1 MKNFLLKFIKQK
13 NINLNT
19 NLKFENLKKKYE
31 IKKIFNIFSNDLN
44 NCQIRFIGG
53 CVRKALSNENVDDID
68 LAVDLTPEEVKLILK
83 NNNIKFF
90 ETGIEHGTIT
100 AKINNEKFEIT
111 SLRRDIKSYGRHADV
126 EFTKKWYEDAA
137 RRDFSINC
145 IYADLEGNLYDPFEG
160 KKDLKN
166 GKVKFIGNAENRIR
180 EDYLRVL
187 RYIRFFLDY
196 SNQPHDLDIQKQI
209 LKNISGIN
217 KISKER
223 LLSEL
228 EKIFKSKNIFKINDD
243 EFLVKILNLV
253 FPELKNIRLLE
264 KLNDQALE
272 ILQSKDFLFWLS
284 ILIIDETD
292 NTDYFLYKYKLSNND
307 KRRMIRNIA
316 SEHKKDENETSHYAE
331 EPNDFLD
338 QEELPQV
345 KEKLAESGEQ
355 RRQALLRLGARI
367 LDSDIG
373 KKMDLNT
380 FILNRIVIAELIKVN
395 ELEGV
400 EKTEIS
406 EGINRYTIGTYTS
419 IQGAMLK
426 LNKLTNQGYKG
437 SYIISFYEGKQISIK
452 KAKQLIGF

>member
-19 NLKFENLKKKYE
+19 NLKFENLKKKHE

-68 LAVDLTPEEVKLILK
+68 LAVDLTPEEVKIILK

-196 SNQPHDLDIQKQI
+196 SNQPHDLDIQKKI

-223 LLSEL
+223 LLNEL

-253 FPELKNIRLLE
+253 FPELKNIHLLE

-307 KRRMIRNIA
+307 KKRIKFIYQNYPNLSDNNFF
-316 SEHKKDENETSHYAE
+316 SEKNFHKLVYYNDKSLVIDFIDFKICVSKKDITKMIKLKKLIIETNKPIFPIKAKNLIE
-331 EPNDFLD
+331 EYNLKEGRELGTKLKKIEDVWVQNNFKITN
-338 QEELPQV
+338 QEV
-345 KEKLAESGEQ
+345 
-355 RRQALLRLGARI
+355 
-367 LDSDIG
+367 
-373 KKMDLNT
+373 
-380 FILNRIVIAELIKVN
+380 NRI
-395 ELEGV
+395 
-400 EKTEIS
+400 
-406 EGINRYTIGTYTS
+406 IN
-419 IQGAMLK
+419 
-426 LNKLTNQGYKG
+426 N
-437 SYIISFYEGKQISIK
+437 
-452 KAKQLIGF
+452 

>member
-53 CVRKALSNENVDDID
+53 CVRKALSNENIDDID

-196 SNQPHDLDIQKQI
+196 SNQPHDLDIQKKI

-223 LLSEL
+223 LLNEL

-253 FPELKNIRLLE
+253 FPELKNIHLLE

-307 KRRMIRNIA
+307 KKRIKFLYQNYPKLSDSNFF
-316 SEHKKDENETSHYAE
+316 SEKNFHKLVYYNDKSLVIDLIDFKICVSKKDITKMIKLKNSIIETNKPIFPIKAKNLIE
-331 EPNDFLD
+331 EYNLKEGKELGTKLKKIEDIWVQNNFKITN
-338 QEELPQV
+338 QEV
-345 KEKLAESGEQ
+345 
-355 RRQALLRLGARI
+355 
-367 LDSDIG
+367 
-373 KKMDLNT
+373 
-380 FILNRIVIAELIKVN
+380 NRI
-395 ELEGV
+395 
-400 EKTEIS
+400 
-406 EGINRYTIGTYTS
+406 IN
-419 IQGAMLK
+419 
-426 LNKLTNQGYKG
+426 N
-437 SYIISFYEGKQISIK
+437 
-452 KAKQLIGF
+452 

>member
-53 CVRKALSNENVDDID
+53 CVRKALSNENIDDID

-100 AKINNEKFEIT
+100 AKINNEKLEIT

-196 SNQPHDLDIQKQI
+196 SNQPHDLDIQKKI

-223 LLSEL
+223 LLNEL

-253 FPELKNIRLLE
+253 FPELKNIHLLE

-307 KRRMIRNIA
+307 KKRIKFIYQNYPNLSDNNFF
-316 SEHKKDENETSHYAE
+316 SEKNFHKLVYYNDKSLVIDLIDFKICVSKKDITKMIKLKKLIIETNKPIFPIKAKNLIE
-331 EPNDFLD
+331 EYNLKEGRELGTKLKKIEDVWVQNNFKITN
-338 QEELPQV
+338 QEV
-345 KEKLAESGEQ
+345 
-355 RRQALLRLGARI
+355 
-367 LDSDIG
+367 
-373 KKMDLNT
+373 
-380 FILNRIVIAELIKVN
+380 NRI
-395 ELEGV
+395 
-400 EKTEIS
+400 
-406 EGINRYTIGTYTS
+406 IN
-419 IQGAMLK
+419 
-426 LNKLTNQGYKG
+426 N
-437 SYIISFYEGKQISIK
+437 
-452 KAKQLIGF
+452 

>member
-53 CVRKALSNENVDDID
+53 CVRKALSNENIDDID
-68 LAVDLTPEEVKLILK
+68 LAVDLTPEKVKLILK

-100 AKINNEKFEIT
+100 AKINNEKLEIT

-196 SNQPHDLDIQKQI
+196 SNQPHDLDIQKKI

-223 LLSEL
+223 LLNEL

-307 KRRMIRNIA
+307 KKRIKFLYQNYPKLSDNNFF
-316 SEHKKDENETSHYAE
+316 SEKNFHKLVYYNDKSLVIDLIDFKICVSKKDITKMIKLKKLIIETNKPIFPIKAKNLIE
-331 EPNDFLD
+331 EYNLKEGKELGTKLKKIEDIWVQNNFKITN
-338 QEELPQV
+338 QEV
-345 KEKLAESGEQ
+345 
-355 RRQALLRLGARI
+355 
-367 LDSDIG
+367 
-373 KKMDLNT
+373 
-380 FILNRIVIAELIKVN
+380 NRI
-395 ELEGV
+395 
-400 EKTEIS
+400 
-406 EGINRYTIGTYTS
+406 IN
-419 IQGAMLK
+419 
-426 LNKLTNQGYKG
+426 N
-437 SYIISFYEGKQISIK
+437 
-452 KAKQLIGF
+452 

>member
-53 CVRKALSNENVDDID
+53 CVRKALSNENIDDID

-100 AKINNEKFEIT
+100 AKINNEKLEIT

-196 SNQPHDLDIQKQI
+196 SNQPHDLDIQKKI

-223 LLSEL
+223 LLNEL

-253 FPELKNIRLLE
+253 FPELKNIHLLE

-307 KRRMIRNIA
+307 KKRIKFLYQNYPKLSDINFF
-316 SEHKKDENETSHYAE
+316 SEKNFHKLVYYNDKSFVIDLIDFKICVSKKDITKMIKLKKLIIETNKPIFPIKAKNLIE
-331 EPNDFLD
+331 EYNLKEGRELGTKLKKIEDVWVQNNFKITN
-338 QEELPQV
+338 QE
-345 KEKLAESGEQ
+345 
-355 RRQALLRLGARI
+355 I
-367 LDSDIG
+367 
-373 KKMDLNT
+373 
-380 FILNRIVIAELIKVN
+380 NRI
-395 ELEGV
+395 
-400 EKTEIS
+400 
-406 EGINRYTIGTYTS
+406 IN
-419 IQGAMLK
+419 
-426 LNKLTNQGYKG
+426 N
-437 SYIISFYEGKQISIK
+437 
-452 KAKQLIGF
+452 

>member
-53 CVRKALSNENVDDID
+53 CVRKALSNENIDDID

-100 AKINNEKFEIT
+100 AKINNEKLEIT

-196 SNQPHDLDIQKQI
+196 SNQPHDLDIQKKI

-223 LLSEL
+223 LLNEL

-253 FPELKNIRLLE
+253 FPELKNIHLLE

-307 KRRMIRNIA
+307 KKRIKFLYQNYPKLSDYNFF
-316 SEHKKDENETSHYAE
+316 SEKNFHKLVYYNDKSLVIDLIDFKICVSKKDITKMIKLKKLIIETNKPIFPIKAKNLIDEYNLKE
-331 EPNDFLD
+331 GRELGTKLKKIEDVWVQNNFKITN
-338 QEELPQV
+338 QEV
-345 KEKLAESGEQ
+345 
-355 RRQALLRLGARI
+355 
-367 LDSDIG
+367 
-373 KKMDLNT
+373 
-380 FILNRIVIAELIKVN
+380 NRI
-395 ELEGV
+395 
-400 EKTEIS
+400 
-406 EGINRYTIGTYTS
+406 IN
-419 IQGAMLK
+419 
-426 LNKLTNQGYKG
+426 N
-437 SYIISFYEGKQISIK
+437 
-452 KAKQLIGF
+452 

>member
-53 CVRKALSNENVDDID
+53 CVRKALSNENIDDID

-100 AKINNEKFEIT
+100 AKINNEKLEIT

-160 KKDLKN
+160 KRDLKN

-196 SNQPHDLDIQKQI
+196 SNQPHDLDIQKKI

-223 LLSEL
+223 LLNEL

-253 FPELKNIRLLE
+253 FPELKNIHLLE

-307 KRRMIRNIA
+307 KKRIKFLYQNYPNLSDNNFF
-316 SEHKKDENETSHYAE
+316 SEKNFHKLVYYNDKSLVIDLIDFKICVSKKDITKMIKLKKLIIETNKPIFPIKAKNLIE
-331 EPNDFLD
+331 EYNLKEGRELGTKLKKIEDVWVQNNFKITN
-338 QEELPQV
+338 QEV
-345 KEKLAESGEQ
+345 
-355 RRQALLRLGARI
+355 
-367 LDSDIG
+367 
-373 KKMDLNT
+373 
-380 FILNRIVIAELIKVN
+380 NRI
-395 ELEGV
+395 
-400 EKTEIS
+400 
-406 EGINRYTIGTYTS
+406 IN
-419 IQGAMLK
+419 
-426 LNKLTNQGYKG
+426 N
-437 SYIISFYEGKQISIK
+437 
-452 KAKQLIGF
+452 

>member
-100 AKINNEKFEIT
+100 AKINNEKLEIT

-196 SNQPHDLDIQKQI
+196 SNQPHDLDIQKKI

-228 EKIFKSKNIFKINDD
+228 EKIFRSKNIFKINDD
-243 EFLVKILNLV
+243 EFLKKILHLV
-253 FPELKNIRLLE
+253 FPELKNIHLLE

-307 KRRMIRNIA
+307 KKRIKFLYQNYPKLSDNNFF
-316 SEHKKDENETSHYAE
+316 SEKNFHKLVYYNDKSLVIDLIDFKICVSKKDITKMIKLKKLIIETNKPIFPIKAKNLIE
-331 EPNDFLD
+331 EYNLKEGKELGTKLKKIEDIWVQNNFKITN
-338 QEELPQV
+338 QEV
-345 KEKLAESGEQ
+345 
-355 RRQALLRLGARI
+355 
-367 LDSDIG
+367 
-373 KKMDLNT
+373 
-380 FILNRIVIAELIKVN
+380 NRI
-395 ELEGV
+395 
-400 EKTEIS
+400 
-406 EGINRYTIGTYTS
+406 IN
-419 IQGAMLK
+419 
-426 LNKLTNQGYKG
+426 N
-437 SYIISFYEGKQISIK
+437 
-452 KAKQLIGF
+452 

>member
-53 CVRKALSNENVDDID
+53 CVRKALSNENIDDID

-100 AKINNEKFEIT
+100 AKINNEKLEIT

-166 GKVKFIGNAENRIR
+166 GKVKFIGNVENRIR

-196 SNQPHDLDIQKQI
+196 SNQPHDLDIQKKI
-209 LKNISGIN
+209 LKNITGIN

-223 LLSEL
+223 LLNEL

-253 FPELKNIRLLE
+253 FPELKNIHLLK

-307 KRRMIRNIA
+307 KKRVKFLYQNYPKLSDNNFF
-316 SEHKKDENETSHYAE
+316 SEKNFHKLVYYNDKSLVIDLIDFKICVSKKDITKMIKLKKLIIETNKPIFPIKAKNLIDEYNLKE
-331 EPNDFLD
+331 GRELGTKLKKIEDVWVQNNFKITN
-338 QEELPQV
+338 QEV
-345 KEKLAESGEQ
+345 
-355 RRQALLRLGARI
+355 
-367 LDSDIG
+367 
-373 KKMDLNT
+373 
-380 FILNRIVIAELIKVN
+380 NRI
-395 ELEGV
+395 
-400 EKTEIS
+400 
-406 EGINRYTIGTYTS
+406 IN
-419 IQGAMLK
+419 
-426 LNKLTNQGYKG
+426 N
-437 SYIISFYEGKQISIK
+437 
-452 KAKQLIGF
+452 

>member
-53 CVRKALSNENVDDID
+53 CVRKALSNENIDDID

-100 AKINNEKFEIT
+100 AKINNEKLEIT

-196 SNQPHDLDIQKQI
+196 SNQPHDLDIQKKI

-228 EKIFKSKNIFKINDD
+228 EKIFRSKNIFKINDD
-243 EFLVKILNLV
+243 EFLKKILNLV
-253 FPELKNIRLLE
+253 FPELKNIHLLE

-307 KRRMIRNIA
+307 KKRIKFLYQNYPKLSDNNFF
-316 SEHKKDENETSHYAE
+316 SEKNFHKLVYYNDKSLVIDLIDFKICVSKKDITKMIKLKKLIIETNKPIFPIKAKNLIE
-331 EPNDFLD
+331 EYNLKEGKELGTKLKKIEDIWVQNNFKITN
-338 QEELPQV
+338 QEV
-345 KEKLAESGEQ
+345 
-355 RRQALLRLGARI
+355 
-367 LDSDIG
+367 
-373 KKMDLNT
+373 
-380 FILNRIVIAELIKVN
+380 NRI
-395 ELEGV
+395 
-400 EKTEIS
+400 
-406 EGINRYTIGTYTS
+406 IN
-419 IQGAMLK
+419 
-426 LNKLTNQGYKG
+426 N
-437 SYIISFYEGKQISIK
+437 
-452 KAKQLIGF
+452 

>member
-53 CVRKALSNENVDDID
+53 CVRKALSNENIDDID

-100 AKINNEKFEIT
+100 AKINNEKLEIT

-166 GKVKFIGNAENRIR
+166 GKIKFIGNAENRIR

-196 SNQPHDLDIQKQI
+196 SNQPHDLDIQKKI

-228 EKIFKSKNIFKINDD
+228 EKIFRSKNIFKINDD
-243 EFLVKILNLV
+243 EFLKKILHLV
-253 FPELKNIRLLE
+253 FPELKNIHLLE

-307 KRRMIRNIA
+307 KRRIKFLYQNYPNLSDNNFF
-316 SEHKKDENETSHYAE
+316 SEKNFHKLVYYNDKSLVIDLIDFKICVSKKDITKMIKLKNSIIETNKPIFPIKAKNLIE
-331 EPNDFLD
+331 EYNLKEGRELGTKLKKIEDVWVQNNFKITN
-338 QEELPQV
+338 QEV
-345 KEKLAESGEQ
+345 
-355 RRQALLRLGARI
+355 
-367 LDSDIG
+367 
-373 KKMDLNT
+373 
-380 FILNRIVIAELIKVN
+380 NRI
-395 ELEGV
+395 
-400 EKTEIS
+400 
-406 EGINRYTIGTYTS
+406 IN
-419 IQGAMLK
+419 
-426 LNKLTNQGYKG
+426 N
-437 SYIISFYEGKQISIK
+437 
-452 KAKQLIGF
+452 

>member
-196 SNQPHDLDIQKQI
+196 SNQPHDLDIQKKI

-223 LLSEL
+223 LLNEL

-253 FPELKNIRLLE
+253 FPELKNIHLLE

-307 KRRMIRNIA
+307 KKRIKFLYQNYPKLSDNNFF
-316 SEHKKDENETSHYAE
+316 SEKNFHKLVYYNDKSLVIDLIDFKICISKKDITKMIKLKNSIIETNKPIFPIKAKNLIE
-331 EPNDFLD
+331 EYNLKEGRELGTKLKKIEDVWVQNNFKITN
-338 QEELPQV
+338 QEV
-345 KEKLAESGEQ
+345 
-355 RRQALLRLGARI
+355 
-367 LDSDIG
+367 
-373 KKMDLNT
+373 
-380 FILNRIVIAELIKVN
+380 NRI
-395 ELEGV
+395 
-400 EKTEIS
+400 
-406 EGINRYTIGTYTS
+406 IN
-419 IQGAMLK
+419 
-426 LNKLTNQGYKG
+426 N
-437 SYIISFYEGKQISIK
+437 
-452 KAKQLIGF
+452 

>member
-53 CVRKALSNENVDDID
+53 CVRKALSNENIDDID

-100 AKINNEKFEIT
+100 AKINNEKLEIT

-160 KKDLKN
+160 KRDLKN

-196 SNQPHDLDIQKQI
+196 SNQPHDLDIQKKI

-223 LLSEL
+223 LLNEL

-253 FPELKNIRLLE
+253 FPELKNIHLLE

-292 NTDYFLYKYKLSNND
+292 NTDYFLYKYRLSNND
-307 KRRMIRNIA
+307 KKRIKFLYQNYPKLSDNNFF
-316 SEHKKDENETSHYAE
+316 SEKNFHKLVYYNDKSFVIDLIDFKICVSKKDITKMIKLKKLIIETNKPIFPIKAKNLIE
-331 EPNDFLD
+331 EYNLKEGRELGTKLKKIEDVWVQNNFKITN
-338 QEELPQV
+338 QE
-345 KEKLAESGEQ
+345 
-355 RRQALLRLGARI
+355 I
-367 LDSDIG
+367 
-373 KKMDLNT
+373 
-380 FILNRIVIAELIKVN
+380 NRI
-395 ELEGV
+395 
-400 EKTEIS
+400 
-406 EGINRYTIGTYTS
+406 IN
-419 IQGAMLK
+419 
-426 LNKLTNQGYKG
+426 N
-437 SYIISFYEGKQISIK
+437 
-452 KAKQLIGF
+452 

>member
-53 CVRKALSNENVDDID
+53 CVRKALSNENIDDID

-100 AKINNEKFEIT
+100 AKINNEKLEIT

-196 SNQPHDLDIQKQI
+196 SNQPHDLDIQKKI

-223 LLSEL
+223 LLNEL

-253 FPELKNIRLLE
+253 FPELKNIHLLE

-307 KRRMIRNIA
+307 KKRIKFLYHNYPKLSDYNFF
-316 SEHKKDENETSHYAE
+316 SEKNFHKLVYYNDKSLVVDLIDFKICVSKKDITKMIKLKNSIIETNKPIFPIKAKNLIE
-331 EPNDFLD
+331 EYNLKEGRELGTKLKKIEDVWVQNNFKITN
-338 QEELPQV
+338 QEV
-345 KEKLAESGEQ
+345 
-355 RRQALLRLGARI
+355 
-367 LDSDIG
+367 
-373 KKMDLNT
+373 
-380 FILNRIVIAELIKVN
+380 NRI
-395 ELEGV
+395 
-400 EKTEIS
+400 
-406 EGINRYTIGTYTS
+406 IN
-419 IQGAMLK
+419 
-426 LNKLTNQGYKG
+426 N
-437 SYIISFYEGKQISIK
+437 
-452 KAKQLIGF
+452 

>member
-44 NCQIRFIGG
+44 SCQIRFIGG
-53 CVRKALSNENVDDID
+53 CVRKALSNENIDDID

-100 AKINNEKFEIT
+100 AKINNEKLEIT

-196 SNQPHDLDIQKQI
+196 SNQPHDLDIQKKI

-223 LLSEL
+223 LLNEL

-253 FPELKNIRLLE
+253 FPELKNIHLLE

-307 KRRMIRNIA
+307 KKRIKFLYQNYPKLSDNNFF
-316 SEHKKDENETSHYAE
+316 SEKNFHKLVYYNDKSLVIDLIYFKICVSKKDITKMIILKNSIIETNKPIFPIKAKNLIE
-331 EPNDFLD
+331 EYNLKEGKELGTTLKKIEDLWVQNNFKIPN
-338 QEELPQV
+338 
-345 KEKLAESGEQ
+345 KEV
-355 RRQALLRLGARI
+355 
-367 LDSDIG
+367 
-373 KKMDLNT
+373 
-380 FILNRIVIAELIKVN
+380 NRI
-395 ELEGV
+395 
-400 EKTEIS
+400 
-406 EGINRYTIGTYTS
+406 IN
-419 IQGAMLK
+419 
-426 LNKLTNQGYKG
+426 N
-437 SYIISFYEGKQISIK
+437 
-452 KAKQLIGF
+452 

>member
-53 CVRKALSNENVDDID
+53 CVRKALSNENIDDID

-100 AKINNEKFEIT
+100 AKINNEKLEIT

-196 SNQPHDLDIQKQI
+196 SNQPHDLDIQKKI

-223 LLSEL
+223 LLNEL

-253 FPELKNIRLLE
+253 FPELKNIHLLE

-307 KRRMIRNIA
+307 KKRIKFLYQNYPNLSDNNFF
-316 SEHKKDENETSHYAE
+316 SEKNFHKLVYYNDKSLVIDLIDFKICVSKKDITKMIKLKNSIIETNKPIFPIKAKNLIE
-331 EPNDFLD
+331 EYNLKEGKELGTKLKKIEDVWVQNNFKITN
-338 QEELPQV
+338 QEV
-345 KEKLAESGEQ
+345 
-355 RRQALLRLGARI
+355 
-367 LDSDIG
+367 
-373 KKMDLNT
+373 
-380 FILNRIVIAELIKVN
+380 NRI
-395 ELEGV
+395 
-400 EKTEIS
+400 
-406 EGINRYTIGTYTS
+406 IN
-419 IQGAMLK
+419 
-426 LNKLTNQGYKG
+426 N
-437 SYIISFYEGKQISIK
+437 
-452 KAKQLIGF
+452 

>member
-53 CVRKALSNENVDDID
+53 CVRKALSNENIDDID

-196 SNQPHDLDIQKQI
+196 SNQPHDLDIQKKI

-228 EKIFKSKNIFKINDD
+228 EKIFRSKNIFKINDD
-243 EFLVKILNLV
+243 EFLKKILHLV
-253 FPELKNIRLLE
+253 FPELKNIHLLE

-307 KRRMIRNIA
+307 KKRIKFLYQNYPKLSDSNFF
-316 SEHKKDENETSHYAE
+316 SEKNFHKLVYYNDKSLVIDLIDFKICVSKKDITKMIKLKNSIIETNKPIFPIKAKNLIE
-331 EPNDFLD
+331 EYNLKEGKELGTKLKKIEDVWVQNNFKITN
-338 QEELPQV
+338 QEV
-345 KEKLAESGEQ
+345 
-355 RRQALLRLGARI
+355 
-367 LDSDIG
+367 
-373 KKMDLNT
+373 
-380 FILNRIVIAELIKVN
+380 NRI
-395 ELEGV
+395 
-400 EKTEIS
+400 
-406 EGINRYTIGTYTS
+406 IN
-419 IQGAMLK
+419 
-426 LNKLTNQGYKG
+426 N
-437 SYIISFYEGKQISIK
+437 
-452 KAKQLIGF
+452 

>member
-1 MKNFLLKFIKQK
+1 MKNFLLKIIKQK

-53 CVRKALSNENVDDID
+53 CVRKALSNENIDDID

-100 AKINNEKFEIT
+100 AKINNEKLEIT

-196 SNQPHDLDIQKQI
+196 SNQPHDLDIQKKI

-223 LLSEL
+223 LLNEL

-253 FPELKNIRLLE
+253 FPELKNIHLLE

-272 ILQSKDFLFWLS
+272 ILRSKDFLFWLS

-307 KRRMIRNIA
+307 KKRIIFLYQNYPNLSDNNFF
-316 SEHKKDENETSHYAE
+316 SEKNFHKLVYYNDKSLVIDLIDFKICVSKKDITKMIKLKNSIIETNKPIFPIKAKNLIE
-331 EPNDFLD
+331 EYNLKEGKELGTKLKKIEDIWVQNNFKITN
-338 QEELPQV
+338 QEV
-345 KEKLAESGEQ
+345 
-355 RRQALLRLGARI
+355 
-367 LDSDIG
+367 
-373 KKMDLNT
+373 
-380 FILNRIVIAELIKVN
+380 NRI
-395 ELEGV
+395 
-400 EKTEIS
+400 
-406 EGINRYTIGTYTS
+406 IN
-419 IQGAMLK
+419 
-426 LNKLTNQGYKG
+426 N
-437 SYIISFYEGKQISIK
+437 
-452 KAKQLIGF
+452 

>member
-31 IKKIFNIFSNDLN
+31 IKKIFNIFSNNLN

-53 CVRKALSNENVDDID
+53 CVRKALSNENIDDID

-100 AKINNEKFEIT
+100 AKINNEKLEIT

-196 SNQPHDLDIQKQI
+196 SNQPHDLDIQKKI

-223 LLSEL
+223 LLNEL

-253 FPELKNIRLLE
+253 FPELKNIHLLE

-307 KRRMIRNIA
+307 KKRIKFLYHNYPNLSDNSFF
-316 SEHKKDENETSHYAE
+316 SEKNFHKLVYYNDKSLVIDLIDFKICVSKKDITKMIKLKKLIIETNKPIFPIKAKNLIE
-331 EPNDFLD
+331 EYNLKEGRELGTKLKKIEDVWVQNNFKITN
-338 QEELPQV
+338 QEV
-345 KEKLAESGEQ
+345 
-355 RRQALLRLGARI
+355 
-367 LDSDIG
+367 
-373 KKMDLNT
+373 
-380 FILNRIVIAELIKVN
+380 NRI
-395 ELEGV
+395 
-400 EKTEIS
+400 
-406 EGINRYTIGTYTS
+406 IN
-419 IQGAMLK
+419 
-426 LNKLTNQGYKG
+426 N
-437 SYIISFYEGKQISIK
+437 
-452 KAKQLIGF
+452 

>member
-53 CVRKALSNENVDDID
+53 CVRKALSNENIDDID

-100 AKINNEKFEIT
+100 AKINNEKLEIT

-196 SNQPHDLDIQKQI
+196 SNQPHDLDIQKKI

-223 LLSEL
+223 LLNEL

-253 FPELKNIRLLE
+253 FPELKNIHLLE

-307 KRRMIRNIA
+307 KKRIKFLYQNYPKLSDYNFF
-316 SEHKKDENETSHYAE
+316 SEKNFHKLVYYNDKSLVIDLIDFKICVSKKDITKMIKLKKLIIETNKPIFPIKAKNLIE
-331 EPNDFLD
+331 EYNLKEGKELGTKLKKIEDIWVQNNFKITN
-338 QEELPQV
+338 QEV
-345 KEKLAESGEQ
+345 
-355 RRQALLRLGARI
+355 
-367 LDSDIG
+367 
-373 KKMDLNT
+373 
-380 FILNRIVIAELIKVN
+380 NRI
-395 ELEGV
+395 
-400 EKTEIS
+400 
-406 EGINRYTIGTYTS
+406 IN
-419 IQGAMLK
+419 
-426 LNKLTNQGYKG
+426 N
-437 SYIISFYEGKQISIK
+437 
-452 KAKQLIGF
+452 

>member
-53 CVRKALSNENVDDID
+53 CVRKALSNENIDDID

-100 AKINNEKFEIT
+100 AKINNEKLEIT

-196 SNQPHDLDIQKQI
+196 SNQPHDLDIQKKI

-223 LLSEL
+223 LLNEL

-253 FPELKNIRLLE
+253 FPELKNIHLLG

-307 KRRMIRNIA
+307 KKRIKFLYQNYPKLSDNNFF
-316 SEHKKDENETSHYAE
+316 SEKNFHKLVYYNDKSLVIDLIDFKICVSKKDITKMIKLKKLIIETNKPIFPIKAKNLIE
-331 EPNDFLD
+331 EYNLKEGRELGTKLKKIEDVWVQNNFKITN
-338 QEELPQV
+338 QEV
-345 KEKLAESGEQ
+345 
-355 RRQALLRLGARI
+355 
-367 LDSDIG
+367 
-373 KKMDLNT
+373 
-380 FILNRIVIAELIKVN
+380 NRI
-395 ELEGV
+395 
-400 EKTEIS
+400 
-406 EGINRYTIGTYTS
+406 IN
-419 IQGAMLK
+419 
-426 LNKLTNQGYKG
+426 N
-437 SYIISFYEGKQISIK
+437 
-452 KAKQLIGF
+452 

>member
-53 CVRKALSNENVDDID
+53 CVRKALSNENIDDID
-68 LAVDLTPEEVKLILK
+68 LAVDLTPEQVKLILK

-100 AKINNEKFEIT
+100 AKINNEKLEIT

-196 SNQPHDLDIQKQI
+196 SNQPHDLDIQKKI

-223 LLSEL
+223 LLNEL

-253 FPELKNIRLLE
+253 FPELKNIHLLE

-307 KRRMIRNIA
+307 KKRIKFLYQNYPKLSDINFF
-316 SEHKKDENETSHYAE
+316 SEKNFHKLVYYNDKSFVIDLIDFKICVSKKDITKMIKLKKLIIETNKPIFPIKAKNLIE
-331 EPNDFLD
+331 EYNLKEGRELGTKLKKIEDVWVQNNFKITN
-338 QEELPQV
+338 QEV
-345 KEKLAESGEQ
+345 
-355 RRQALLRLGARI
+355 
-367 LDSDIG
+367 
-373 KKMDLNT
+373 
-380 FILNRIVIAELIKVN
+380 NRI
-395 ELEGV
+395 
-400 EKTEIS
+400 
-406 EGINRYTIGTYTS
+406 IN
-419 IQGAMLK
+419 
-426 LNKLTNQGYKG
+426 N
-437 SYIISFYEGKQISIK
+437 
-452 KAKQLIGF
+452 

>member
-100 AKINNEKFEIT
+100 AKINNEKLEIT

-166 GKVKFIGNAENRIR
+166 GKVKFIGNVENRIR

-196 SNQPHDLDIQKQI
+196 SNQPHDLDIQKKI

-223 LLSEL
+223 LLNEL

-253 FPELKNIRLLE
+253 FPELKNIHLLE

-307 KRRMIRNIA
+307 KKRIIFLYQNYPNLSDNNFF
-316 SEHKKDENETSHYAE
+316 SEKNFHKLVYYNDKSLVIDLIDFKICISKKDITKMIKLKKSIIETNKPIFPIKAKNLIE
-331 EPNDFLD
+331 EYNLKEGKELGTTLKKIEDLWVQNNFKITN
-338 QEELPQV
+338 QEV
-345 KEKLAESGEQ
+345 
-355 RRQALLRLGARI
+355 
-367 LDSDIG
+367 
-373 KKMDLNT
+373 
-380 FILNRIVIAELIKVN
+380 NRI
-395 ELEGV
+395 
-400 EKTEIS
+400 
-406 EGINRYTIGTYTS
+406 IN
-419 IQGAMLK
+419 
-426 LNKLTNQGYKG
+426 N
-437 SYIISFYEGKQISIK
+437 
-452 KAKQLIGF
+452 

>member
-53 CVRKALSNENVDDID
+53 CVRKALSNENIDDID

-187 RYIRFFLDY
+187 RYMRFFLDY
-196 SNQPHDLDIQKQI
+196 SNQPHDLDIQKKI

-223 LLSEL
+223 LLNEL

-253 FPELKNIRLLE
+253 FPELKNIHLLE

-307 KRRMIRNIA
+307 KKRIKFLYQNYPNLSDNNFF
-316 SEHKKDENETSHYAE
+316 SEKNFHKLVYYNDKSLVIDLIDFKICVSKKDITKMIKLKNSIIETNKPIFPIKAKNLIE
-331 EPNDFLD
+331 EYNLKEGKELGTKLKKIEDVWVQNNFKITN
-338 QEELPQV
+338 QEV
-345 KEKLAESGEQ
+345 
-355 RRQALLRLGARI
+355 
-367 LDSDIG
+367 
-373 KKMDLNT
+373 
-380 FILNRIVIAELIKVN
+380 NRI
-395 ELEGV
+395 
-400 EKTEIS
+400 
-406 EGINRYTIGTYTS
+406 IN
-419 IQGAMLK
+419 
-426 LNKLTNQGYKG
+426 N
-437 SYIISFYEGKQISIK
+437 
-452 KAKQLIGF
+452 

>member
-53 CVRKALSNENVDDID
+53 CVRKALSNENIDDID

-100 AKINNEKFEIT
+100 AKINNEKLEIT

-196 SNQPHDLDIQKQI
+196 SNQPHDLDIQKKI

-223 LLSEL
+223 LLNEL

-253 FPELKNIRLLE
+253 FPELKNIHLLE

-307 KRRMIRNIA
+307 KKRIKFLYQNYPKLSDYNFF
-316 SEHKKDENETSHYAE
+316 SEKNFHKLVYYNDKSLVIDLIDFKICVSKKDITKMIKLKKLIIETNKPIFPIKAKNLIE
-331 EPNDFLD
+331 EYNLKEGKELGTKLKKIEDVWVQNNFKITN
-338 QEELPQV
+338 QEV
-345 KEKLAESGEQ
+345 
-355 RRQALLRLGARI
+355 
-367 LDSDIG
+367 
-373 KKMDLNT
+373 
-380 FILNRIVIAELIKVN
+380 NRI
-395 ELEGV
+395 
-400 EKTEIS
+400 
-406 EGINRYTIGTYTS
+406 IN
-419 IQGAMLK
+419 
-426 LNKLTNQGYKG
+426 N
-437 SYIISFYEGKQISIK
+437 
-452 KAKQLIGF
+452 

>member
-53 CVRKALSNENVDDID
+53 CVRKALSNENIDDID

-196 SNQPHDLDIQKQI
+196 SNQPHDLDIQKKI

-228 EKIFKSKNIFKINDD
+228 EKIFRSKNIFKINDD
-243 EFLVKILNLV
+243 EFLKKILHLV
-253 FPELKNIRLLE
+253 FPELKNIHLLE

-307 KRRMIRNIA
+307 KKRIKFLYQNYPKLSDNNFF
-316 SEHKKDENETSHYAE
+316 SEKNFHKLVYYNDKSLVIDLIDFKICVSKKDITKMIKLKNSIIETNKPIFPIKAKNLIE
-331 EPNDFLD
+331 EYNLKEGKELGTKLKKIEDVWVQNNFKITN
-338 QEELPQV
+338 QEV
-345 KEKLAESGEQ
+345 
-355 RRQALLRLGARI
+355 
-367 LDSDIG
+367 
-373 KKMDLNT
+373 
-380 FILNRIVIAELIKVN
+380 NRI
-395 ELEGV
+395 
-400 EKTEIS
+400 
-406 EGINRYTIGTYTS
+406 IN
-419 IQGAMLK
+419 
-426 LNKLTNQGYKG
+426 N
-437 SYIISFYEGKQISIK
+437 
-452 KAKQLIGF
+452 

>member
-53 CVRKALSNENVDDID
+53 CVRKALSNENIDDID

-100 AKINNEKFEIT
+100 AKINNEKLEIT

-196 SNQPHDLDIQKQI
+196 SNQPHDLDIQKKI

-223 LLSEL
+223 LLNEL

-253 FPELKNIRLLE
+253 FPELKNIHLLE

-307 KRRMIRNIA
+307 KKRIKFLYQNYPKLSDNNFF
-316 SEHKKDENETSHYAE
+316 SEKNFHKLVYYNDKSLVVDLIDFKICVSKKDITKMIKLKKLIIETNKPIFPIKAKNLIE
-331 EPNDFLD
+331 EYNLKEGRELGTKLKKIEDVWVQNNFKITN
-338 QEELPQV
+338 QEV
-345 KEKLAESGEQ
+345 
-355 RRQALLRLGARI
+355 
-367 LDSDIG
+367 
-373 KKMDLNT
+373 
-380 FILNRIVIAELIKVN
+380 NRI
-395 ELEGV
+395 
-400 EKTEIS
+400 
-406 EGINRYTIGTYTS
+406 IN
-419 IQGAMLK
+419 
-426 LNKLTNQGYKG
+426 N
-437 SYIISFYEGKQISIK
+437 
-452 KAKQLIGF
+452 

>member
-53 CVRKALSNENVDDID
+53 CVRKALSNENIDDID

-100 AKINNEKFEIT
+100 AKINNEKLEIT

-196 SNQPHDLDIQKQI
+196 SNQPHDLDIQKKI

-223 LLSEL
+223 LLNEL

-253 FPELKNIRLLE
+253 FPELKNIHLLE

-307 KRRMIRNIA
+307 KKRIIFLYQNYPNLSDNNFF
-316 SEHKKDENETSHYAE
+316 SEKNFHKLVYYNDKSLVIDLIDFKICVSKKDITKMIKLKKLIIETNKPIFPIKAKNLIE
-331 EPNDFLD
+331 EYNLK
-338 QEELPQV
+338 EGRELGT
-345 KEKLAESGEQ
+345 KL
-355 RRQALLRLGARI
+355 
-367 LDSDIG
+367 
-373 KKMDLNT
+373 KKIEDVWVQNN
-380 FILNRIVIAELIKVN
+380 FKI
-395 ELEGV
+395 
-400 EKTEIS
+400 
-406 EGINRYTIGTYTS
+406 
-419 IQGAMLK
+419 
-426 LNKLTNQGYKG
+426 TNQEV
-437 SYIISFYEGKQISIK
+437 SRIINN
-452 KAKQLIGF
+452 

>member
-53 CVRKALSNENVDDID
+53 CVRKALSNENIDDID

-100 AKINNEKFEIT
+100 AKINNEKLEIT

-196 SNQPHDLDIQKQI
+196 SNQPHDLDIQKKI

-223 LLSEL
+223 LLNEL

-243 EFLVKILNLV
+243 EFLKKILYLV
-253 FPELKNIRLLE
+253 FPELKNIHLLE

-307 KRRMIRNIA
+307 KKRIKFLYQNYPKLSDYNFF
-316 SEHKKDENETSHYAE
+316 SEKNFHKLVYYNDKSLVIDLIDFKICVSKKDITKMIKLKKLIIETNKPIFPIKAKNLIKEYNLKE
-331 EPNDFLD
+331 GKELGTKLKKIEDVWVQNNFKITN
-338 QEELPQV
+338 QEV
-345 KEKLAESGEQ
+345 
-355 RRQALLRLGARI
+355 
-367 LDSDIG
+367 
-373 KKMDLNT
+373 
-380 FILNRIVIAELIKVN
+380 NRI
-395 ELEGV
+395 
-400 EKTEIS
+400 
-406 EGINRYTIGTYTS
+406 IN
-419 IQGAMLK
+419 
-426 LNKLTNQGYKG
+426 N
-437 SYIISFYEGKQISIK
+437 
-452 KAKQLIGF
+452 

>member
-53 CVRKALSNENVDDID
+53 CVRKALSNENIDDID

-100 AKINNEKFEIT
+100 AKINNEKLEIT

-196 SNQPHDLDIQKQI
+196 SNQPHDLDIQKKI

-223 LLSEL
+223 LLNEL

-253 FPELKNIRLLE
+253 FPELKNIHLLE

-307 KRRMIRNIA
+307 KKRVKFLYQNYPKLSDNNFF
-316 SEHKKDENETSHYAE
+316 SEKNFHKLVYYNDKSLVIDLIDFKICVSKKD
-331 EPNDFLD
+331 
-338 QEELPQV
+338 
-345 KEKLAESGEQ
+345 
-355 RRQALLRLGARI
+355 I
-367 LDSDIG
+367 
-373 KKMDLNT
+373 KKMIKLKKLIIETNKPIFPIKAKNLIDEYNLKEGRELGTKLKKIEDVWVQNNFKIT
-380 FILNRIVIAELIKVN
+380 NQEVNRI
-395 ELEGV
+395 
-400 EKTEIS
+400 
-406 EGINRYTIGTYTS
+406 IN
-419 IQGAMLK
+419 
-426 LNKLTNQGYKG
+426 N
-437 SYIISFYEGKQISIK
+437 
-452 KAKQLIGF
+452 

>member
-1 MKNFLLKFIKQK
+1 MKNFLLKFTKQK

-53 CVRKALSNENVDDID
+53 CVRKALSNENIDDID

-196 SNQPHDLDIQKQI
+196 SNQPHDLDIQKKI

-228 EKIFKSKNIFKINDD
+228 EKIFRSKNIFKINDD
-243 EFLVKILNLV
+243 EFLKKILNLV
-253 FPELKNIRLLE
+253 FPELKNIHLLE

-284 ILIIDETD
+284 MLIIDETD

-307 KRRMIRNIA
+307 KKRVKFLYQNYPKLSDNNFF
-316 SEHKKDENETSHYAE
+316 SEKNFHKLVYYNDKSLVIDLIDFKICVSKKDITKMIKLKKLIIETNKPIFPIKAKNLIE
-331 EPNDFLD
+331 EYNLKEGRELGTKLKKIEDVWVQNNFKITN
-338 QEELPQV
+338 QEV
-345 KEKLAESGEQ
+345 
-355 RRQALLRLGARI
+355 
-367 LDSDIG
+367 
-373 KKMDLNT
+373 
-380 FILNRIVIAELIKVN
+380 NRI
-395 ELEGV
+395 
-400 EKTEIS
+400 
-406 EGINRYTIGTYTS
+406 IN
-419 IQGAMLK
+419 
-426 LNKLTNQGYKG
+426 N
-437 SYIISFYEGKQISIK
+437 
-452 KAKQLIGF
+452 

>member
-19 NLKFENLKKKYE
+19 NLKFDNLKKKYE

-44 NCQIRFIGG
+44 SCQIRFIGG
-53 CVRKALSNENVDDID
+53 CVRKALSNENIDDID

-100 AKINNEKFEIT
+100 AKINNEKLEIT

-196 SNQPHDLDIQKQI
+196 SNQPHDLDIQKKI

-223 LLSEL
+223 LLNEL

-253 FPELKNIRLLE
+253 FPELKNIHLLE

-307 KRRMIRNIA
+307 KKRIKFLYQNYPKLSDINFF
-316 SEHKKDENETSHYAE
+316 SEKNFHKLVYYNDKSLVIDLIDFKICVSKKDITKMIKLKKLIIETNKPIFPIKAKNLIE
-331 EPNDFLD
+331 EYNLKEGRELGTKLKKIEDVWVQNNFKITN
-338 QEELPQV
+338 QEV
-345 KEKLAESGEQ
+345 
-355 RRQALLRLGARI
+355 
-367 LDSDIG
+367 
-373 KKMDLNT
+373 
-380 FILNRIVIAELIKVN
+380 NRI
-395 ELEGV
+395 
-400 EKTEIS
+400 
-406 EGINRYTIGTYTS
+406 IN
-419 IQGAMLK
+419 
-426 LNKLTNQGYKG
+426 N
-437 SYIISFYEGKQISIK
+437 
-452 KAKQLIGF
+452 

>member
-19 NLKFENLKKKYE
+19 NLKFENLKKKHE

-68 LAVDLTPEEVKLILK
+68 LAVDLTPEEVKVILK

-196 SNQPHDLDIQKQI
+196 SNQPHDLDIQKKI

-223 LLSEL
+223 LLNEL

-253 FPELKNIRLLE
+253 FPELKNIHLLE

-307 KRRMIRNIA
+307 KRRIKFLYQNYPNLSDNNFF
-316 SEHKKDENETSHYAE
+316 SEKNLHKLVYYNDKSLVIDLIDFKICISKKDITKMIKLKNSIIETNKPIFPIKAKNLIE
-331 EPNDFLD
+331 EYNLKEGKELGTKLKKIEDIWVRNNFKITN
-338 QEELPQV
+338 QEV
-345 KEKLAESGEQ
+345 
-355 RRQALLRLGARI
+355 
-367 LDSDIG
+367 
-373 KKMDLNT
+373 
-380 FILNRIVIAELIKVN
+380 NRI
-395 ELEGV
+395 
-400 EKTEIS
+400 
-406 EGINRYTIGTYTS
+406 IN
-419 IQGAMLK
+419 
-426 LNKLTNQGYKG
+426 N
-437 SYIISFYEGKQISIK
+437 
-452 KAKQLIGF
+452 

>member
-31 IKKIFNIFSNDLN
+31 IKKIFNIFSNNLN

-53 CVRKALSNENVDDID
+53 CVRKALSNENIDDID

-100 AKINNEKFEIT
+100 AKINNEKLEIT

-196 SNQPHDLDIQKQI
+196 SNQPHDLDIQKKI

-223 LLSEL
+223 LLNEL

-253 FPELKNIRLLE
+253 FPELKNIHLLE

-307 KRRMIRNIA
+307 KKRIKFLYQNYPKLSDSNFF
-316 SEHKKDENETSHYAE
+316 SEKNFHKLVYYNDKSLVIDLIDFKICVSKKDITKMIKLKKLIIETNKPIFPIKAKNLIE
-331 EPNDFLD
+331 EYNLKEGKELGTKLKKIEDVWVQNNFKITN
-338 QEELPQV
+338 QEV
-345 KEKLAESGEQ
+345 
-355 RRQALLRLGARI
+355 
-367 LDSDIG
+367 
-373 KKMDLNT
+373 
-380 FILNRIVIAELIKVN
+380 NRI
-395 ELEGV
+395 
-400 EKTEIS
+400 
-406 EGINRYTIGTYTS
+406 IN
-419 IQGAMLK
+419 
-426 LNKLTNQGYKG
+426 N
-437 SYIISFYEGKQISIK
+437 
-452 KAKQLIGF
+452 

>member
-53 CVRKALSNENVDDID
+53 CVRKALSNENIDDID

-100 AKINNEKFEIT
+100 AKINNEKLEIT

-196 SNQPHDLDIQKQI
+196 SNQPHDIDIQKKI

-223 LLSEL
+223 LLNEL

-253 FPELKNIRLLE
+253 FPELKNIHLLE

-307 KRRMIRNIA
+307 KKRIKFLYQNYPKLNDNNFF
-316 SEHKKDENETSHYAE
+316 SEKNFHKLVYYNDKSLVIDLIDFKICVSKKDITKMIKLKKLIIETNKPIFPIKAKNLIDEYNLKE
-331 EPNDFLD
+331 GRELGTKLKKIEDVWVQNNFKITN
-338 QEELPQV
+338 QEV
-345 KEKLAESGEQ
+345 
-355 RRQALLRLGARI
+355 
-367 LDSDIG
+367 
-373 KKMDLNT
+373 
-380 FILNRIVIAELIKVN
+380 NRI
-395 ELEGV
+395 
-400 EKTEIS
+400 
-406 EGINRYTIGTYTS
+406 IN
-419 IQGAMLK
+419 
-426 LNKLTNQGYKG
+426 N
-437 SYIISFYEGKQISIK
+437 
-452 KAKQLIGF
+452 

>member
-53 CVRKALSNENVDDID
+53 CVRKALSNENIDDID

-100 AKINNEKFEIT
+100 AKINNEKLEIT

-196 SNQPHDLDIQKQI
+196 SNQPHDIDIQKKI

-223 LLSEL
+223 LLNEL

-253 FPELKNIRLLE
+253 FPELKNIHLLK

-307 KRRMIRNIA
+307 KKRIKFLYQNYPKLSDNNFF
-316 SEHKKDENETSHYAE
+316 SEKNFHKLVYYNDKSLVIDLIDFKICVSKKDITKMIKLKKLIIETNKPIFPIKAKNLIE
-331 EPNDFLD
+331 EYNLKEGRELGTKLKKIEDVWVQNNFKITN
-338 QEELPQV
+338 QEV
-345 KEKLAESGEQ
+345 
-355 RRQALLRLGARI
+355 
-367 LDSDIG
+367 
-373 KKMDLNT
+373 
-380 FILNRIVIAELIKVN
+380 NRI
-395 ELEGV
+395 
-400 EKTEIS
+400 
-406 EGINRYTIGTYTS
+406 IN
-419 IQGAMLK
+419 
-426 LNKLTNQGYKG
+426 N
-437 SYIISFYEGKQISIK
+437 
-452 KAKQLIGF
+452 

>member
-19 NLKFENLKKKYE
+19 NLKFENLKKKFE

-196 SNQPHDLDIQKQI
+196 SNQPHDLDIQKKI

-228 EKIFKSKNIFKINDD
+228 EKIFRSKNIFKINDD
-243 EFLVKILNLV
+243 EFLKKILHLV
-253 FPELKNIRLLE
+253 FPELKNIHLLE

-307 KRRMIRNIA
+307 KKRIKFLYQNYPNLSDNNFF
-316 SEHKKDENETSHYAE
+316 SEKNFHKIVYYNDKSLVIDLIDFKICVSKKDITKMIKLKNSIIETNKPIFPIKAKNLIE
-331 EPNDFLD
+331 EYNLKEGKELGTKLKKIEDVWVQNNFKITN
-338 QEELPQV
+338 QEV
-345 KEKLAESGEQ
+345 
-355 RRQALLRLGARI
+355 
-367 LDSDIG
+367 
-373 KKMDLNT
+373 
-380 FILNRIVIAELIKVN
+380 NRI
-395 ELEGV
+395 
-400 EKTEIS
+400 
-406 EGINRYTIGTYTS
+406 IN
-419 IQGAMLK
+419 
-426 LNKLTNQGYKG
+426 N
-437 SYIISFYEGKQISIK
+437 
-452 KAKQLIGF
+452 

>member
-53 CVRKALSNENVDDID
+53 CVRKALSNENIDDID

-100 AKINNEKFEIT
+100 AKINNEKLEIT

-196 SNQPHDLDIQKQI
+196 SNQPHDLDIQKKI

-223 LLSEL
+223 LLNEL

-253 FPELKNIRLLE
+253 FPELKNIHLLE

-307 KRRMIRNIA
+307 KKRIKFLYQNYPKLSDNNFF
-316 SEHKKDENETSHYAE
+316 SEKNFHKLVYYNDKSLVIDLINFKICVSKKDITKMIKLKKLIIETNKPIFPIKAKNLIE
-331 EPNDFLD
+331 EYNLKEGRELGTKLKKIEDVWVQNNFKITN
-338 QEELPQV
+338 QEV
-345 KEKLAESGEQ
+345 
-355 RRQALLRLGARI
+355 
-367 LDSDIG
+367 
-373 KKMDLNT
+373 
-380 FILNRIVIAELIKVN
+380 NRI
-395 ELEGV
+395 
-400 EKTEIS
+400 
-406 EGINRYTIGTYTS
+406 IN
-419 IQGAMLK
+419 
-426 LNKLTNQGYKG
+426 N
-437 SYIISFYEGKQISIK
+437 
-452 KAKQLIGF
+452 

>member
-53 CVRKALSNENVDDID
+53 CVRKALSNENIDDID

-196 SNQPHDLDIQKQI
+196 SNQPHDLDIQKKI

-223 LLSEL
+223 LLNEL

-253 FPELKNIRLLE
+253 FPELKNIHLLE

-307 KRRMIRNIA
+307 KKRIKFLYQNYPNLSDNNFF
-316 SEHKKDENETSHYAE
+316 SEKNFHKLVYYNDKSLVIDLIDFKICVSKKDITKMIKLKKLIIETNKPIFPIKAKNLIE
-331 EPNDFLD
+331 EYNLKEGKELGTKLKKIEDIWVQNNFKITN
-338 QEELPQV
+338 QEV
-345 KEKLAESGEQ
+345 
-355 RRQALLRLGARI
+355 
-367 LDSDIG
+367 
-373 KKMDLNT
+373 
-380 FILNRIVIAELIKVN
+380 NRI
-395 ELEGV
+395 
-400 EKTEIS
+400 
-406 EGINRYTIGTYTS
+406 IN
-419 IQGAMLK
+419 
-426 LNKLTNQGYKG
+426 N
-437 SYIISFYEGKQISIK
+437 
-452 KAKQLIGF
+452 

>member
-196 SNQPHDLDIQKQI
+196 SNQPHDLDIQKKI

-228 EKIFKSKNIFKINDD
+228 EKIFRSKNIFKINDD
-243 EFLVKILNLV
+243 EFLKKILHLV
-253 FPELKNIRLLE
+253 FPELKNIHLLE

-307 KRRMIRNIA
+307 KKRIKFLYQNYPNLSDNNFF
-316 SEHKKDENETSHYAE
+316 SEKNFHKLVYYNDKSLVIDLIDFKICVSKKDITKMIKLKNSIIETNKPIFPIKAKNLIE
-331 EPNDFLD
+331 EYNLKEGKELGTKLKKIEDVWVQNNFKITN
-338 QEELPQV
+338 QEV
-345 KEKLAESGEQ
+345 
-355 RRQALLRLGARI
+355 
-367 LDSDIG
+367 
-373 KKMDLNT
+373 
-380 FILNRIVIAELIKVN
+380 NRI
-395 ELEGV
+395 
-400 EKTEIS
+400 
-406 EGINRYTIGTYTS
+406 IN
-419 IQGAMLK
+419 
-426 LNKLTNQGYKG
+426 N
-437 SYIISFYEGKQISIK
+437 
-452 KAKQLIGF
+452 